1 MELGKDFGQSIHET
15 KIKAGLQ
22 EINPLLSFDVGGNL
36 GIFHPK
42 MGRFQGVF
50 LNGKHICSMSREM
63 VPEFNVWKQLVH
75 PDGTP
80 YRSHVIMV
88 GWRTTFERLVRKGV
102 VTWDQIQKQFGV
114 ERKNFTGNIAELY
127 EVA

>member
-1 MELGKDFGQSIHET
+1 MELGKDFGQSIHES

-22 EINPLLSFDVGGNL
+22 AINPMFSFDVGGNL
-36 GIFHPK
+36 GIHHPK

-50 LNGKHICSMSREM
+50 LNGQHLCSMSRGM
-63 VPEFNVWKQLVH
+63 VPEFNVWKQLQH
-75 PDGTP
+75 PDGTL

-88 GWRTTFERLVRKGV
+88 GWRTTFERLKRKRV
-102 VTWDQIQKQFGV
+102 VTWNQLQAQFGV
-114 ERKNFTGNIAELY
+114 EYKNFTGSIVDLY